1 MKKFLIALFV
11 VFSVFTFPC
20 EKVNADFFCD
30 DVCLT
35 RAINGELS
43 PTEVQYY
50 GVGNLVKTVAGY
62 FNGDVWKAMK
72 VLGLASNTYVAD
84 TTVNVVYDVNFEGN
98 IFGIYQCQ
106 PGYQYCSEGQLL
118 GYYQEDE
125 NIIRVICTPNG
136 NCSEEVLLEN
146 QPTNLLEEVFN
157 QSHYYGGP
165 GEWE

>member
-125 NIIRVICTPNG
+125 NIIRVI
-136 NCSEEVLLEN
+136 
-146 QPTNLLEEVFN
+146 F
-157 QSHYYGGP
+157 
-165 GEWE
+165 